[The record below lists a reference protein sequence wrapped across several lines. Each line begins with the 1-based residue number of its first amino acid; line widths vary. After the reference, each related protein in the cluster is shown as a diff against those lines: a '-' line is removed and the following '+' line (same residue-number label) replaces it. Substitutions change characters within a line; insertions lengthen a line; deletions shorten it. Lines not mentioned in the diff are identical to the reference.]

1 MIYQQA
7 FRREK
12 KICENL
18 FITFI
23 FSQAQSCQN
32 YYHNRTHIRC
42 FFYVNMIGHYYRR
55 QTIAKVHHFNAFIT
69 KTAKA
74 DNVAK

>member
-1 MIYQQA
+1 
-7 FRREK
+7 
-12 KICENL
+12 
-18 FITFI
+18 
-23 FSQAQSCQN
+23 
-32 YYHNRTHIRC
+32 
-42 FFYVNMIGHYYRR
+42 MIGHYYRR